1 MRPLTGGEKG
11 LAERCRELVARG
23 QHTEEIIAFLRA
35 EGCEKTRTIAILA
48 EALGIELAEAK
59 ELVHF
64 SATWADVRA
73 KDEKFHEVL
82 ALDRDLLGQERKE

>member
-1 MRPLTGGEKG
+1 MTIVILADALETG
-11 LAERCRELVARG
+11 LAR
-23 QHTEEIIAFLRA
+23 
-35 EGCEKTRTIAILA
+35 
-48 EALGIELAEAK
+48 AK

-82 ALDRDLLGQERKE
+82 ALDRDSIEQERKE

>member
-1 MRPLTGGEKG
+1 
-11 LAERCRELVARG
+11 
-23 QHTEEIIAFLRA
+23 
-35 EGCEKTRTIAILA
+35 LA